1 MDKKDFFEILRSVYD
16 HTQNLDECF
25 SIVNAH
31 LFKVLPRSLYRY
43 REVSG
48 NSIDA
53 LENDK
58 FVTVSA
64 TKFNDPYDTLVA
76 YNPEDIKKYLQELLS
91 DELLIE
97 LKSMVQ
103 SPRKN
108 IILGHFSRKLNESC
122 KKYEQ
127 EILKCESKNALADCI
142 YNLISTKIFRDKII
156 SPLKDVLKG
165 YATMGCLCERNDS
178 ILMWS
183 HYTNSHQGFLLEYDT
198 LGLLETSANS
208 DALLLPVDY
217 APFRYNATELVLSN
231 ILRLIG
237 LNMLK
242 WNRFEVLMSMIRKS
256 DEWAYENEW
265 RVIRLP
271 QKQDDIHNDVE
282 FFIYKPKAIYYGANM
297 SKNDRMKL
305 HTIALRKGI
314 PEYEMFL
321 DETSP
326 KFVMNYRSVQ

>member
-142 YNLISTKIFRDKII
+142 YNLISTKIFY
-156 SPLKDVLKG
+156 L
-165 YATMGCLCERNDS
+165 
-178 ILMWS
+178 
-183 HYTNSHQGFLLEYDT
+183 
-198 LGLLETSANS
+198 
-208 DALLLPVDY
+208 
-217 APFRYNATELVLSN
+217 
-231 ILRLIG
+231 
-237 LNMLK
+237 
-242 WNRFEVLMSMIRKS
+242 
-256 DEWAYENEW
+256 
-265 RVIRLP
+265 
-271 QKQDDIHNDVE
+271 
-282 FFIYKPKAIYYGANM
+282 
-297 SKNDRMKL
+297 
-305 HTIALRKGI
+305 
-314 PEYEMFL
+314 
-321 DETSP
+321 
-326 KFVMNYRSVQ
+326 